1 VAAAVIQRG
10 CSIAALAMVAIC
22 IARNTNA
29 QDTSATRAAD
39 ARCDSVV
46 AASRVDTVSSGLFLA
61 LKRVDG
67 GDLAEGQITDML
79 LLTGAAFIP
88 PKPFRL
94 TVFSGPALIPSFRR
108 IGVRDEPVLRQ
119 PTLTGAY
126 RVKVDANAVFT
137 SLETIRT
144 SLMPG
149 FDSAAMLAIK
159 AAGTNK
165 GLFAPGDGTR
175 SATIDFRFATD
186 SIVEPGWT
194 ARRLV
199 TATFPRM
206 PVTDVAVESSVAN
219 AGLPETE
226 RREGQS
232 AETVLQ
238 FVVDRTGR
246 PIMETLEILRGTS
259 LDFVRA
265 ALTALGKQHFV
276 PAKIHGCSVAQ
287 QVEFPFTLPPLS
299 PSGSPPPSN
308 AARRY

>member
-1 VAAAVIQRG
+1 MTEYGRA
-10 CSIAALAMVAIC
+10 IAAFAACAIWGV
-22 IARNTNA
+22 RSVGA

-67 GDLAEGQITDML
+67 GDLATEQITDML

-88 PKPFRL
+88 PTPFRL
-94 TVFSGPALIPSFRR
+94 TVFSGPSLIPSFRR
-108 IGVRDEPVLRQ
+108 IGASHEPVLRQ

-126 RVKVDANAVFT
+126 RVKVDANEVFT
-137 SLETIRT
+137 SLETVRA

-159 AAGTNK
+159 AAGTSK
-165 GLFAPGDGTR
+165 GLFAPRDGTR

-186 SIVEPGWT
+186 SIVESGWT
-194 ARRLV
+194 VRRLV
-199 TATFPRM
+199 TAIFPRM
-206 PVTDVAVESSVAN
+206 PVNDAVVPSTLAG

-226 RREGQS
+226 RREGQP
-232 AETVLQ
+232 AETVLR
-238 FVVDRTGR
+238 FVVDRTGQ
-246 PIMETLEILRGTS
+246 PIMETLEIVRGTS

-265 ALTALGKQHFV
+265 ALTALGKQRFV
-276 PAKIHGCSVAQ
+276 PARIHDCSVAQ

-299 PSGSPPPSN
+299 PSGSPPLSN
-308 AARRY
+308 AAARY